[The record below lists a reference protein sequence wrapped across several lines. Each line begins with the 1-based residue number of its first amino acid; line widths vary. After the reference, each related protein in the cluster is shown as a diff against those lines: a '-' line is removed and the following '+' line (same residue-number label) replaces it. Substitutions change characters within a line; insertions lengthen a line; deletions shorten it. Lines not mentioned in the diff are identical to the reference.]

1 MNKETL
7 KHKISKKLRRA
18 AKTLQDR
25 ADVELHRNKAAADK
39 DASAAWAYEHVAKW
53 LEDTKTRL
61 I

>member
-25 ADVELHRNKAAADK
+25 ATIESHCNKAAADK
-39 DASAAWAYEHVAKW
+39 DSATALAYEHIAKW
-53 LEDTKTRL
+53 LENTQTRL